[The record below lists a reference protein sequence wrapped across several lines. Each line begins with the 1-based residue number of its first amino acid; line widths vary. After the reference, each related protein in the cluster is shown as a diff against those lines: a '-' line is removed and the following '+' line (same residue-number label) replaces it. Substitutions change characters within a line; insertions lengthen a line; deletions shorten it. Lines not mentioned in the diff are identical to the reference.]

1 MTEFVDTLLQPISK
15 LQKSYLSL
23 KRQMWKTGHL
33 VFFLFFFFHF
43 LDFMSLDTNIPQN
56 EGIKI
61 VYKAYENFY
70 KDNLLLHITCQ
81 KC

>member
-1 MTEFVDTLLQPISK
+1 MTEFVDTLLQPIW
-15 LQKSYLSL
+15 KSYLSL
-23 KRQMWKTGHL
+23 KIRQMWKTGHL

-56 EGIKI
+56 KSIKI

>member
-1 MTEFVDTLLQPISK
+1 MTEFVDTLPQPILK

-43 LDFMSLDTNIPQN
+43 FMSLDTNIPQN
-56 EGIKI
+56 KGIKI
-61 VYKAYENFY
+61 VYKADENFY